1 MKTLYWVLGAIALVV
16 LIIGGVV
23 GWVAGTYNGLVSVD
37 EQVKEAWANVETQY
51 QRRIDLIPNLVDT
64 VKGFAKQE
72 LTVFTEVTRMR
83 SQWGEAKT
91 AGNVGQQIAA
101 ARGLD
106 GAIGRLLL
114 VAENYPQLKSNENFL
129 KLQDELAGTE
139 NRVAVA
145 RTRYND
151 VVKQYNVRTRS
162 FPGNFIAGWFNFTQ
176 KTSFEAEAGAEKAPK
191 VSFN

>member
-1 MKTLYWVLGAIALVV
+1 MAKTLYWILGSIAAVI
-16 LIIGGVV
+16 LILAL
-23 GWVAGTYNGLVSVD
+23 WVMGTYNGLVTAD
-37 EQVKEAWANVETQY
+37 EQVKEGWGNVETQY
-51 QRRIDLIPNLVDT
+51 QRRVDLIPNLVET

-91 AGNVGQQIAA
+91 AGNIDGQIAA

-145 RTRYND
+145 RTRYNE
-151 VVKQYNVRTRS
+151 VVRQYNVKTRS
-162 FPGNFIAGWFNFTQ
+162 FPGNIIARWFGFSQ
-176 KTSFEAEAGAEKAPK
+176 KTSFEAEEGSDQAPQ
-191 VSFN
+191 VSFT